1 MEWNLKVDLSLDN
14 FVLVLYLTNK
24 CIKKIPSARLLEQL
38 AVSASL
44 AVKAKNGANYSLLV
58 TFSSKKT
65 ETESTWGR
73 KNGKE
78 SSSDLSHCWYLERLR
93 CCYCLSC
100 SSSSYCTRSWSSSH
114 FQCFLF
120 FRSKPWHCAIELIN
134 TGH

>member
-58 TFSSKKT
+58 TFSSPKKQRPRAH
-65 ETESTWGR
+65 EGERMG
-73 KNGKE
+73 KKVALILAIAGILNGW
-78 SSSDLSHCWYLERLR
+78 DAA
-93 CCYCLSC
+93 
-100 SSSSYCTRSWSSSH
+100 T
-114 FQCFLF
+114 
-120 FRSKPWHCAIELIN
+120 A
-134 TGH
+134 